1 MIDDT
6 SLESQET
13 NINPTSERWQ
23 LVEIP
28 QALHNN
34 AVKVNTDEK
43 LVMVLRIGHEPTR
56 SLPERVGQLYYA
68 HGLFCS
74 SHPIPVITFALFV
87 VLACCYP
94 LLNLPLPGS
103 VPQQLWSPVENASV
117 LVNGSHETGTQQA
130 CWFTGSP
137 SFYVQQI
144 VVKTAVAP
152 WTRELVLTDAFRAPL
167 AEVFK
172 LLEVIRNYQHKS
184 SSKTLN
190 HVCLHIEAV
199 KLKPDKRLVLPEYN
213 CLMLSPANL
222 WQQNPNKFYQDVS
235 LLGTIYSYQ
244 LKPLPKKSSGK
255 VSNSSLSMSC
265 FSVPKRVPLLNT
277 PSVCVLVLRL
287 LATALPLLGLVS
299 QYPASPIL
307 MGMTANFQKGKMS
320 LAEILFGL
328 NMKDTGIKRYPLSTR
343 QRILQYAITIFLKEY
358 DIEFLDGLRQKLA
371 RVYPLNQPDESL
383 TINNLLSRTESSQ
396 ILHIYFPGQFNYHEF
411 VPLTITYFLLFL
423 YLYFSVRKIELVK
436 SKVGIAFSAV
446 ITVLASLSM
455 SIGLCFFFGLTFT
468 MNGKEVFPYLVVV
481 VGLEN
486 VLVLTKSVVST
497 PTHLD
502 VKIRVA
508 QGLSREGWSITKNLL
523 TEVTILTVGL
533 FTFVPAIQE
542 FCIFAVV
549 GLLSDFFLQ
558 MLFFSTVLAID
569 IHRMELSSD
578 PHHHFRI
585 HMNHTTSQLH
595 RTSFRQPRYPTQG
608 SPENTLSLK
617 RNIIRSKSHP
627 KLNGFSGDLASPSSY
642 PTNVVASLGASPT
655 LAKIP
660 KRLRLVH
667 FWARTRIFQRAFMVC
682 MVVWISMIVYNSG
695 LVENL
700 FQLTQSEKASLPP
713 GDLSSYY
720 RLAERFSSSDEN
732 TTEATEHSDT
742 VVSLNHVRLAD
753 EGRLSTSP
761 ADVKESTP
769 KVDVIFD
776 GSSTEG
782 SDISS
787 RLRHVGLDSW
797 HNLSPY
803 HWPSILSLYN
813 VSLAGQYISILPC
826 MRISHVVTPDQARH
840 LRNPEEKAQHFEWQS
855 LAAAL
860 DPLDFSLPEEIL
872 SVLTLSFLPAC
883 QYSDTL
889 SLCFAVE
896 SINRTGTKVRLEYA
910 LFLECMPQVFLM
922 SWFFLID
929 VFSFNHRTFKSFR
942 CQLMEGGKTH
952 TSLPPLVVTCS
963 QLMEGGKTHTSL
975 PPLVVTYGEVRKTP
989 IHPASGSISSEV
1001 PFVPSSPMELFLTS
1015 VLCIISVIV
1024 LAYTMVVLYRC
1035 VCSRHYAEWRASW
1048 AKDGEMV
1055 QDGGTHVVL
1064 DAVPLV
1070 LDGHA
1075 QEVECLATDGI
1086 MLVSSCLAGQL
1097 RVWDSLSGEA
1107 LATID
1112 RKLFFTSTQ
1121 KNMTATIEGDQEDL
1135 PLSDYES
1142 GSPPSRGE
1150 HMGESPTLN
1159 HRKSSGHLWN
1169 MPDLRPAINTNFYG
1183 LHCISKNQESANDA
1197 NKSVFDF
1204 ETKYSSMYED
1214 YKKSLLNDEDSA
1226 IEEIDDRARLPS
1238 STWQSGSDGV
1248 CKNALPSSYCFSSQ
1262 DKLSRSLSSDFNTG
1276 SLPKQGFPQNTHRSL
1291 ELGSV
1296 PRNGSSG
1303 ELLSNFSEYA
1313 NSSCGVCHSSETN
1326 SCLRRCSVALEE
1338 NLCERTLVHE
1348 HNVNE
1353 KNSERP
1359 DNRSRPWAIKGE
1371 PLHRTH
1377 SRGHLDSPSPAESSS
1392 LQGCT
1397 NPTIVPPIWCVDCEE
1412 NLIVVGCANG
1422 RLEFWEGSTGTFKVE
1437 LTK

>member
-1 MIDDT
+1 
-6 SLESQET
+6 
-13 NINPTSERWQ
+13 
-23 LVEIP
+23 
-28 QALHNN
+28 
-34 AVKVNTDEK
+34 
-43 LVMVLRIGHEPTR
+43 
-56 SLPERVGQLYYA
+56 
-68 HGLFCS
+68 
-74 SHPIPVITFALFV
+74 
-87 VLACCYP
+87 
-94 LLNLPLPGS
+94 
-103 VPQQLWSPVENASV
+103 
-117 LVNGSHETGTQQA
+117 
-130 CWFTGSP
+130 
-137 SFYVQQI
+137 
-144 VVKTAVAP
+144 
-152 WTRELVLTDAFRAPL
+152 
-167 AEVFK
+167 
-172 LLEVIRNYQHKS
+172 
-184 SSKTLN
+184 
-190 HVCLHIEAV
+190 
-199 KLKPDKRLVLPEYN
+199 
-213 CLMLSPANL
+213 
-222 WQQNPNKFYQDVS
+222 
-235 LLGTIYSYQ
+235 
-244 LKPLPKKSSGK
+244 
-255 VSNSSLSMSC
+255 
-265 FSVPKRVPLLNT
+265 
-277 PSVCVLVLRL
+277 
-287 LATALPLLGLVS
+287 
-299 QYPASPIL
+299 
-307 MGMTANFQKGKMS
+307 MS

-358 DIEFLDGLRQKLA
+358 DIEFLDGLHKKLA
-371 RVYPLNQPDESL
+371 RVYPLNQPDESIP
-383 TINNLLSRTESSQ
+383 INNLLSRTESSQ

-523 TEVTILTVGL
+523 TEVTILTV
-533 FTFVPAIQE
+533 
-542 FCIFAVV
+542 
-549 GLLSDFFLQ
+549 
-558 MLFFSTVLAID
+558 VLAID

-608 SPENTLSLK
+608 SPENTLSMK

-642 PTNVVASLGASPT
+642 PTNVVASLGASPS

-742 VVSLNHVRLAD
+742 VVSLNHARLAD

-782 SDISS
+782 SDDISS

-860 DPLDFSLPEEIL
+860 DPLDFSLHPTEIRT
-872 SVLTLSFLPAC
+872 SISP
-883 QYSDTL
+883 
-889 SLCFAVE
+889 SLVVE
-896 SINRTGTKVRLEYA
+896 LNTTSALANYATEAEVRLEYA
-910 LFLECMPQVFLM
+910 LFFECMPQVFLM

-929 VFSFNHRTFKSFR
+929 VFSFNHRTFKFDIRILKSFR
-942 CQLMEGGKTH
+942 CGGDL
-952 TSLPPLVVTCS
+952 SLSQVSSSLAYRGCTTQPQSKELVSFTY
-963 QLMEGGKTHTSL
+963 LPSL
-975 PPLVVTYGEVRKTP
+975 FSLYGEVRKTP

-1015 VLCIISVIV
+1015 VLCVISVIV

-1204 ETKYSSMYED
+1204 GTKYSS
-1214 YKKSLLNDEDSA
+1214 
-1226 IEEIDDRARLPS
+1226 I
-1238 STWQSGSDGV
+1238 
-1248 CKNALPSSYCFSSQ
+1248 
-1262 DKLSRSLSSDFNTG
+1262 
-1276 SLPKQGFPQNTHRSL
+1276 
-1291 ELGSV
+1291 
-1296 PRNGSSG
+1296 
-1303 ELLSNFSEYA
+1303 
-1313 NSSCGVCHSSETN
+1313 SETN
-1326 SCLRRCSVALEE
+1326 SCLRRCSVTLEE